1 MIIPGPASCCR
12 RRENYIIVATDNR
25 PLCCLESVLSHH
37 RLFSGLCLLAT
48 VLIAGFPTADA
59 KTALPGE
66 ISRLLAHHGIPD
78 SAVSLV
84 IREAESDSEII
95 SFNGDVPR
103 NPASVIKLLTTI
115 AALELLG
122 PTYQWQTRYLL
133 DGPVA
138 ADGTLRGNL
147 VMQGGGDPFLTV
159 DRFWSH
165 VLAIRERGIHHIE
178 GNLIIDNSLFNI
190 PPHDRGAFDGQSQRL
205 YNVGPDA
212 ALTNF
217 SATRFVLEPM
227 DGRINVFADPP
238 LANLD
243 IDNRLTPAK
252 GKCNSRNAGWSFGIQ
267 RKNGRI
273 QASFSGKYRSR
284 CGTHS
289 ISRSIVSNQEYTYQ
303 LFRYL
308 WESMG
313 GSLKGGYRLGTAPE
327 TAQELVNVPSRTL
340 AENIASINKYSNN
353 VMARQLLL
361 TIGNEWHVDPAQ
373 DTRAAGV
380 EAILEWLD
388 NVGVQTSGLVIDNGA
403 GLSRI
408 SRTSASQIAELL
420 GVAWRSNWQP
430 EFMSSL
436 SLAALDGTMRKRLRK
451 SNLAGR
457 ARIKTGL
464 INGVRSMAGYV
475 HSANHTHYTVTMLI
489 DSKKVNYW
497 NGNQIQ
503 DAVLEWIHL
512 RP

>member
-1 MIIPGPASCCR
+1 MITAPFFR
-12 RRENYIIVATDNR
+12 RF
-25 PLCCLESVLSHH
+25 L
-37 RLFSGLCLLAT
+37 SGLFLVVLVPAAQHASANAT
-48 VLIAGFPTADA
+48 S
-59 KTALPGE
+59 LPGE

-78 SAVSLV
+78 GAVSLV
-84 IREAESDSEII
+84 VREAETNGPVI
-95 SFNGDVPR
+95 SFNPDTPR

-122 PTYQWQTRYLL
+122 PTYQWQTHYLL
-133 DGPVA
+133 DGTVA

-147 VMQGGGDPFLTV
+147 VMRGGGDPFLTV
-159 DRFWSH
+159 DRYWSH
-165 VLAIRERGIHHIE
+165 VLAIRERGIRHID

-190 PPHDRGAFDGQSQRL
+190 PPHDRAAFDGKSQRL

-243 IDNRLTPAK
+243 IDNRLTPAG
-252 GKCNSRNAGWSFGIQ
+252 GKCTSRNAGWSFGIH
-267 RKNGRI
+267 RNNGRI
-273 QASFSGKYRSR
+273 QARFSGNYRSR
-284 CGTHS
+284 CGAHS
-289 ISRSIVSNQEYTYQ
+289 ISRSIVSNQDYTYQ

-313 GSLKGGYRLGTAPE
+313 GTLKGGYRLGAAPE
-327 TAQELVNVPSRTL
+327 TARELVSVPSRSL
-340 AENIASINKYSNN
+340 AENISSINKYSNN

-361 TIGNEWHVDPAQ
+361 TIGSEWHVDPAK
-373 DTRAAGV
+373 DTRVAGI
-380 EAILEWLD
+380 EAITEWLD
-388 NVGVQTSGLVIDNGA
+388 NVGVNTQGLIIDNGA

-408 SRTSASQIAELL
+408 SRTSAAQIATLL
-420 GVAWRSNWQP
+420 SVAWQSNWQP
-430 EFMSSL
+430 EFLASL

-475 HSANHTHYTVTMLI
+475 HSASGAHYTVTLLI
-489 DSKKVNYW
+489 DSSKVNYW
-497 NGNQIQ
+497 NGNQVQ
-503 DAVLEWIHL
+503 DAVLEWIYL

>member
-1 MIIPGPASCCR
+1 MPIP
-12 RRENYIIVATDNR
+12 
-25 PLCCLESVLSHH
+25 LSILL
-37 RLFSGLCLLAT
+37 RAGLLLSLLAGG
-48 VLIAGFPTADA
+48 LARAN
-59 KTALPGE
+59 TALPGE
-66 ISRLLAHHGIPD
+66 ISRLLAHHGIAD
-78 SAVSLV
+78 NAVSLV
-84 IREAESDSEII
+84 VREAESASEVI
-95 SFNGDVPR
+95 SFNPDVPR

-122 PTYQWQTRYLL
+122 PTYQWHTRYLL
-133 DGPVA
+133 DGTVTA
-138 ADGTLRGNL
+138 GGTLEGNL

-165 VLAIRERGIHHIE
+165 VLAIRERGIHHID
-178 GNLIIDNSLFNI
+178 GNLIIDNALFNI
-190 PPHDRGAFDGQSQRL
+190 PPHDRAAFDGQSQRL

-217 SATRFVLEPM
+217 SATRFVIEPG

-243 IDNRLTPAK
+243 IDNRLTPAA
-252 GKCNSRNAGWSFGIQ
+252 GECASRNAGWSYRLQ
-267 RKNGRI
+267 RNNGRI
-273 QASFSGKYRSR
+273 QARFSGTYRSR
-284 CGTHS
+284 CGVHS
-289 ISRSIVSNQEYTYQ
+289 ISRSILSNQDYTYQ

-308 WESMG
+308 WQSMG
-313 GSLKGGYRLGTAPE
+313 GTMKGGYRLGAAPE
-327 TAQELVNVPSRTL
+327 TARELVSVPSRSL

-361 TIGNEWHVDPAQ
+361 TIGREWNVDAAT
-373 DTRAAGV
+373 DTRVAGV
-380 EAILEWLD
+380 DAVMEWLD
-388 NVGVQTSGLVIDNGA
+388 NVGVDTRGLVIDNGA

-408 SRTSASQIAELL
+408 SRTSAAQIATLL
-420 GVAWRSNWQP
+420 SVAWRSNWQP
-430 EFMSSL
+430 EFLSSL

-475 HSANHTHYTVTMLI
+475 HSASGRHYSVTLLI
-489 DSKKVNYW
+489 DSEKVNYW

-503 DAVLEWIHL
+503 DAVLEWVYL